1 MTTIIE
7 PAQTLPVAGTDDVA
21 VAGGGPAGF
30 AVFMGLIVLL
40 LLAAVLPIAGD
51 RSAAA
56 LYHSPVMILLLGLL
70 AGSCVWCCCRTKRS
84 GWRLIG
90 FLLAHLGIVT
100 VLAGGM
106 LGFLFGMRAMVRM
119 PVHDERPIDTVMVDG
134 QRQVPLGF
142 KIAARDF
149 KIAFH
154 PPTYVRWHPLPPEQV
169 GPGEVPFREGQ
180 AFETGKA
187 GPWDLGDGQS
197 LAVSNLWNVFRSEWV
212 PQYSL
217 PDGSILAISQQT
229 PSFFGFTLVV
239 IEGEGRSEI
248 PVAVNQPA
256 SVGGWI
262 FYLMSYDAQ
271 ARSYI
276 DISARRDPGRGA
288 VIAGIWMIIGGVFI
302 LSFRRTEETTD
313 AT

>member
-1 MTTIIE
+1 MW
-7 PAQTLPVAGTDDVA
+7 
-21 VAGGGPAGF
+21 
-30 AVFMGLIVLL
+30 LIVLL

-70 AGSCVWCCCRTKRS
+70 AGACVWCCRKKRS

-90 FLLAHLGIVT
+90 FLLAHLGIT
-100 VLAGGM
+100 IVLAGGM

-119 PVHDERPIDTVMVDG
+119 PVHAESPLDTVTVDG

-149 KIAFH
+149 RVTFYS
-154 PPTYVRWHPLPPEQV
+154 PTYVRWHPIPPDQV
-169 GPGEVPFREGQ
+169 GPGEVPFRSGQ
-180 AFETGKA
+180 EFETGNA
-187 GPWDLGDGQS
+187 DEWDLGDGQT
-197 LAVSNLWNVFRSEWV
+197 LTVSNLWNSFRSEWV

-217 PDGSILAISQQT
+217 PDGSLLAISRQT

-239 IEGEGRSEI
+239 IDGDERREI
-248 PVAVNQPA
+248 PVAVNKPA
-256 SVGGWI
+256 SYGGWI

-271 ARSYI
+271 GRSYI
-276 DISARRDPGRGA
+276 DISVRRDPGRGA
-288 VIAGIWMIIGGVFI
+288 VITGIWMIIAGIFI
-302 LSFRRTEETTD
+302 LSFRRSEESSD
-313 AT
+313 ATC

>member
-1 MTTIIE
+1 MW
-7 PAQTLPVAGTDDVA
+7 
-21 VAGGGPAGF
+21 
-30 AVFMGLIVLL
+30 LIVLL

-70 AGSCVWCCCRTKRS
+70 AGACVWCCRKKRS

-90 FLLAHLGIVT
+90 FLLAHLGIAI

-106 LGFLFGMRAMVRM
+106 LGFLFGMRAMVKM
-119 PVHDERPIDTVMVDG
+119 PVHVETPIDTVMVDG

-142 KIAARDF
+142 KIAAHDF
-149 KIAFH
+149 RVIFYS
-154 PPTYVRWHPLPPEQV
+154 PTYVRWHPIPPDQV
-169 GPGEVPFREGQ
+169 GPGEVPFRSGQEFETGNTSQWDLGEGQ
-180 AFETGKA
+180 ALT
-187 GPWDLGDGQS
+187 
-197 LAVSNLWNVFRSEWV
+197 VSNLWNGFRSEWV

-217 PDGSILAISQQT
+217 PDGSLLAISRQT

-239 IEGEGRSEI
+239 IDGETRSEI
-248 PVAVNQPA
+248 PVAVNKPA
-256 SVGGWI
+256 SYGGWI

-271 ARSYI
+271 GRSYI

-288 VIAGIWMIIGGVFI
+288 VIAGIWMIIAGIFI
-302 LSFRRTEETTD
+302 LSFRRTEESPD
-313 AT
+313 ATC